1 MERFYS
7 TKSLWI
13 AVYMDLTLDLLTY
26 KYIVRYVSHACWV
39 VVVVVVKEV
48 HMYPERALSDAH
60 VVDNLTAFV
69 VFQTNRE
76 NGNCNCHVIMG

>member
-1 MERFYS
+1 MF
-7 TKSLWI
+7 
-13 AVYMDLTLDLLTY
+13 
-26 KYIVRYVSHACWV
+26 IVRYMSHACRV
-39 VVVVVVKEV
+39 VVVVVVAKEV
-48 HMYPERALSDAH
+48 HMHPERALSDAH